1 MDDQQQSSLFGFAN
15 TNKAILVFRMLIK
28 KCKKEW
34 FGKDSYRFSERN
46 SMFTGI

>member
-15 TNKAILVFRMLIK
+15 TNKTILVFRMLIK

-34 FGKDSYRFSERN
+34 FGKDSCRFSERN
-46 SMFTGI
+46 FMFTGI